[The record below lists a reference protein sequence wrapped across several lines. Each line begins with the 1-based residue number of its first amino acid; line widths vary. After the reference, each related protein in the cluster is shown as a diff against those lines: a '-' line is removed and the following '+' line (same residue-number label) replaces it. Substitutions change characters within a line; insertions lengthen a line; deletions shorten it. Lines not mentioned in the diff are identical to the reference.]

1 MFKLFMSIVNPLM
14 PKSDK
19 LLISSFNISPESSIK
34 ATRIRGND
42 HQLKKLLM
50 VKKISLSIPLEMQG
64 YCMENMHTDV

>member
-1 MFKLFMSIVNPLM
+1 MSIVDPLM

-19 LLISSFNISPESSIK
+19 PLISSFNISPESSIK

-42 HQLKKLLM
+42 HQLKLLM
-50 VKKISLSIPLEMQG
+50 VKKISLSVPLEMQG